1 MALFL
6 GAPRTLSGSYFQMD
20 VVPVFW
26 VFNWPFA
33 QAWHLRCGGFRELPE
48 VWSCQSPIS
57 EESVFIS
64 VLMALIELVT
74 SVFLS
79 AIWSPKDLVNYDV
92 FSGAGA
98 IHRTFG
104 LGPNQS
110 KNLQGL
116 VNVQIKRH
124 PTIRDI
130 ISKKYLKV
138 MSRIPTKGHIPTPD
152 LSHLIASTMDYDGFE
167 HVHQALFRKLQPFHQ
182 GDSNWCQ

>member
-1 MALFL
+1 M
-6 GAPRTLSGSYFQMD
+6 
-20 VVPVFW
+20 
-26 VFNWPFA
+26 
-33 QAWHLRCGGFRELPE
+33 
-48 VWSCQSPIS
+48 
-57 EESVFIS
+57 
-64 VLMALIELVT
+64 
-74 SVFLS
+74 
-79 AIWSPKDLVNYDV
+79 NYDV

-167 HVHQALFRKLQPFHQ
+167 HVHQALFRKLQGIPIDVNKVLRDIECTQLRVLFDQSASLLNYCHL
-182 GDSNWCQ
+182 SKS